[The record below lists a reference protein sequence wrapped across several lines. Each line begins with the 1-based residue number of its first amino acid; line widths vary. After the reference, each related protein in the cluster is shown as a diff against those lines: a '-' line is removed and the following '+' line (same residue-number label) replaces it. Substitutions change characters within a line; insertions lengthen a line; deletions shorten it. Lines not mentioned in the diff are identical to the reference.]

1 MLLDLII
8 SLGWGTVSL
17 TREKAE
23 KMVDLL
29 IKRGEISRD
38 DAKNTLNEL
47 IDRGEK
53 ERAEV
58 KQYLQQEVK
67 NMLQNHNIVSREE
80 YLTLQERVNILE
92 QKSKESEGGSSN
104 E

>member
-29 IKRGEISRD
+29 IKRGEISREE
-38 DAKNTLNEL
+38 AKNTLNEL
-47 IDRGEK
+47 VNRGEK
-53 ERAEV
+53 ERAEIR
-58 KQYLQQEVK
+58 QYLKQEMK
-67 NMLQNHNIVSREE
+67 SMLQKYNVVTREE
-80 YLTLQERVNILE
+80 YLSLQEKINMLE
-92 QKSKESEGGSSN
+92 QKCKESDNSSAN
-104 E
+104 D

>member
-29 IKRGEISRD
+29 IKRGEISREE
-38 DAKNTLNEL
+38 AKNTLNEL
-47 IDRGEK
+47 VNRGEK
-53 ERAEV
+53 ERAEIR
-58 KQYLQQEVK
+58 QHLQQEVK
-67 NMLQNHNIVSREE
+67 DMLQKYNLVTREE
-80 YLTLQERVNILE
+80 FNALQEKVNMLE
-92 QKSKESEGGSSN
+92 QKFQESDKSSTN